1 MEELQINPQLLEMA
15 EKSEAILAPYYK
27 IAEEV
32 CAYNSKKVLEAFIRN
47 NVSYQDFQEINGYGF
62 YDGGRDKIERVF
74 ADVLGAEDALVRPH
88 IMSGT
93 NAIWLSLSGLLH
105 YGDTMIS
112 ITGLPYDPLQNIVG
126 ITGDSK
132 HSLINNGVKYEQIE
146 LINDDF
152 DYEAIETRLKQ
163 GNVTLV
169 EIQRSRGYSH
179 REGIS
184 VAQIEKV
191 CKLIKGIDPNIIIM
205 VDNCYGELVEKQE
218 PTDVGADIIAGSLMH
233 NIGGGIATS
242 GGYIAGKEKYIY
254 QIAERLT
261 APCIA
266 KDLGANYNQNIKF
279 LKGLYMAP
287 QTVCNAV
294 KTAIFASYMLQQ
306 LGYKVSPVYTRVRTD
321 IVQTFDFKKRES
333 LIKFCQG
340 MQKGSPVDNFATPVP
355 CEFPGYSH
363 DEIMAAGT
371 FTSGST
377 IELTCDA
384 PVIEPYTGFM
394 QGGITYEYGKL
405 GVLMGLTNL
414 IDPNAVAIE

>member
-27 IAEEV
+27 KAEEV

-152 DYEAIETRLKQ
+152 DYKAIETRLKQ

-340 MQKGSPVDNFATPVP
+340 MQKGSPIDNFATPVP

-414 IDPNAVAIE
+414 TDPNAVAIE